1 MKKLISL
8 VTAGMLAMS
17 LAACGS
23 SGSGSAAAG
32 GSSASSEPTTVTVY
46 CMSFNNIPE
55 DSEVTRIENL
65 MNDYLAK
72 TYPDDNIA
80 IDIKLFGPA
89 EYTQK
94 VQLAMQSG
102 DKIDAFFERAGK
114 RCGFRHAGSDERP
127 AGKIRSG
134 SDRQAERG
142 F

>member
-72 TYPDDNIA
+72 TYPADNIA

-94 VQLAMQSG
+94 VQLPH
-102 DKIDAFFERAGK
+102 I
-114 RCGFRHAGSDERP
+114 RCVYPRTHH
-127 AGKIRSG
+127 
-134 SDRQAERG
+134 
-142 F
+142 

>member
-55 DSEVTRIENL
+55 DSEVTRVENL
-65 MNDYLAK
+65 MYWWFANPMRCMKSLPSSAQS
-72 TYPDDNIA
+72 A
-80 IDIKLFGPA
+80 SV
-89 EYTQK
+89 K
-94 VQLAMQSG
+94 VALS
-102 DKIDAFFERAGK
+102 
-114 RCGFRHAGSDERP
+114 
-127 AGKIRSG
+127 
-134 SDRQAERG
+134 
-142 F
+142 

>member
-55 DSEVTRIENL
+55 DSEVTRIEN
-65 MNDYLAK
+65 ATTTK
-72 TYPDDNIA
+72 TASPLSWS
-80 IDIKLFGPA
+80 KLP
-89 EYTQK
+89 
-94 VQLAMQSG
+94 
-102 DKIDAFFERAGK
+102 
-114 RCGFRHAGSDERP
+114 
-127 AGKIRSG
+127 RSTEPV
-134 SDRQAERG
+134 S
-142 F
+142 